1 MTKDKMCRKKWESK
15 DGHLLENLKK
25 KADGRQEGDID
36 NVKG

>member
-25 KADGRQEGDID
+25 KLMVDE
-36 NVKG
+36 KET